1 MSSLLTTSIPNNST
15 KKILNKL
22 LQSQDL
28 EREEMR
34 FILKKIMLG
43 EISNVQVTAILIA
56 LRLKGESVD
65 ELIGATQVMRDLVDS
80 VNLNDEDII
89 DLCGTGGDGG
99 NTFNISTSA
108 MFVAASAGAK
118 IAKHGGRG
126 VSSVTGSADLLEAL
140 GANINLKSSDVIKSI
155 DEIGVGFMFA
165 PNHHPSMKNVA
176 PIRKELGTRTIFN
189 VLGPLTNPARAKKQ
203 LIGVFNKNLLEPI
216 VNVLK
221 ELNSKHVLVVH
232 AENGLDEIS
241 LSGKTFY
248 AELNSGKITQGV
260 LTAEKFGLSN
270 NQYEFS
276 MDSIKVKNIEQSKKM
291 IMQSLTDTKSYA
303 AKIVALNA
311 GAAIYIAGIVEN
323 LSDGFSMALSE
334 IESGRAKKNLDNF
347 IEFTNSI

>member
-1 MSSLLTTSIPNNST
+1 MSSLLTTAVPNNST
-15 KKILNKL
+15 KNILNKL
-22 LQSQDL
+22 LNSQDL
-28 EREEMR
+28 ERGEMK

-43 EISNVQVTAILIA
+43 EISNVQVAAVLIA

-80 VNLNDEDII
+80 VQLIDENII

-118 IAKHGGRG
+118 VAKHGGRG
-126 VSSVTGSADLLEAL
+126 VSSITGSADLLEAL
-140 GANINLKSSDVIKSI
+140 GANINLKSSDVIRSI
-155 DEIGVGFMFA
+155 NETGVGFMFA

-203 LIGVFNKNLLEPI
+203 LIGVFNKNLLQPI
-216 VNVLK
+216 VSVLK

-241 LSGKTFY
+241 LSGKTYY
-248 AELNSGKITQGV
+248 AELNDGKITQGT
-260 LTAEKFGLSN
+260 LTPEKFGLM
-270 NQYEFS
+270 FS
-276 MDSIKVKNIEQSKKM
+276 QNEISMNDIKVKNIDQSKKM
-291 IMQSLTDTKSYA
+291 ILQSLTEKNSSA

-311 GAAIYIAGIVEN
+311 GAAIYVADLVDN
-323 LSDGFSMALSE
+323 LSDGFTLAMSQ
-334 IESGRAKKNLDNF
+334 IESGRAKKNLENF
-347 IEFTNSI
+347 IEFTNSV